1 MRHRRRT
8 GASYGSEV
16 DMLAGPSHV
25 PRDGEFD
32 ASELRRADRVWLL
45 GQLGPITARRIPS
58 PASSAERGLQRTI
71 IDMCRRDP
79 GWNGPMKRLHE

>member
-1 MRHRRRT
+1 
-8 GASYGSEV
+8 
-16 DMLAGPSHV
+16 MLAGPSHV

-58 PASSAERGLQRTI
+58 PAQPPQLKEVCNAPLSTCAGGIPDGMGQ
-71 IDMCRRDP
+71 
-79 GWNGPMKRLHE
+79 